1 MIFDFGYTEGYKNT
15 SDSKKPG
22 AKSHLFTNFIKD
34 FSGKN
39 NSKNILQLKTQN
51 ISQDK
56 YLKLYR
62 IKSNLADYNQ
72 DTLENSLDFTHE
84 NENLFFGFKM
94 AV

>member
-1 MIFDFGYTEGYKNT
+1 M
-15 SDSKKPG
+15 
-22 AKSHLFTNFIKD
+22 FTNFIKD

-39 NSKNILQLKTQN
+39 NSNILQLKTQN

-84 NENLFFGFKM
+84 NEKSFFWF
-94 AV
+94 